1 MAFLTPREQGAF
13 LDPHS
18 AKHRD
23 VQLFSTSLL
32 SRYGNYVRG
41 WRLLLDRD
49 GSGRVSRGEFLAAC
63 RRLRFAG
70 DAEVVFQ
77 HLAGA
82 DGELEL
88 DELDPEAAGLLNEFA
103 LFIRFRFGT
112 VQNAFTSGLTHNAKE
127 GGVDFQ
133 AFMHACLEMRFR
145 SQNFRKLFECLD
157 FDKGGTVSLDELQ
170 FLEHWKA
177 EVFVPP
183 APDEIL
189 LKLLQNRAPLSKII
203 ALVHAEGANVNLCSP
218 GADPALL
225 QAAERGTERDLADLL
240 QMGADPRQAN
250 VYGLTALH
258 RAADRPPGRVDCT
271 RVIQLLVSAGAEI
284 NAMTPT
290 KTTPLHSASAA
301 GRPLAVA
308 MLCHLGADANAHDAQ
323 NRSPLFFSVFKGHV
337 ECAKH
342 LLAAH
347 ADPCR
352 NDCNDHSCMELAIM
366 YRQYDIID
374 LLKKQART
382 LLPQL
387 LPEALGL
394 LCRDFVEAREV
405 KDQDEAVEEAEETVA
420 SYLDHAGVDYAKVAD
435 VVEKWRLAV
444 PEHAMDGAYRISQAC
459 KKLCLDRGEASSR
472 SSRSRRPGDMMK
484 SSARSSSADARAPQV
499 ARPSSAGPGGRPG
512 SAGPGRRPGS
522 AGPAGRNPRAP
533 PKGLA
538 GSSSARLMSA
548 GPTRRANGLPV
559 PCGQAAAR
567 AEARANRSLTAY
579 PKYTP
584 VLQGF

>member
-1 MAFLTPREQGAF
+1 MAFATPREQAAF
-13 LDPHS
+13 LDPTS

-23 VQLFSTSLL
+23 VQLFSASLL
-32 SRYGNYVRG
+32 SRYGNYTRA
-41 WRLLLDRD
+41 WRMLLDRD
-49 GSGRVSRGEFLAAC
+49 GSGRVSRAEFLAAC

-112 VQNAFTSGLTHNAKE
+112 VNAAFTSGLTFNAKDK
-127 GGVDFQ
+127 GVDFK

-145 SQNFRKLFECLD
+145 SQNFKKLFDCLD
-157 FDKGGTVSLDELQ
+157 FDKSGYISLDELQ

-177 EVFVPP
+177 DVFVPP
-183 APDEIL
+183 APDEVL
-189 LKLLQNRAPLSKII
+189 MKLLHDRAPLGRII
-203 ALVHAEGANVNLCSP
+203 QLIHAEQADVNLCAP

-258 RAADRPPGRVDCT
+258 RAADRPPGRVDAT
-271 RVIQLLVSAGAEI
+271 RAIQLLVAAGAEI
-284 NAMTPT
+284 NARTPT
-290 KTTPLHSASAA
+290 KTTPLHAASAA

-308 MLCHLGADANAHDAQ
+308 MLCHLGADANAHDTQ
-323 NRSPLFFSVFKGHV
+323 NRSPLFFAVFKGHV

-352 NDCNDHSCMELAIM
+352 NDCNDRSCMELAIM
-366 YRQYDIID
+366 YRQYELID
-374 LLKKQART
+374 LLKKQARM
-382 LLPQL
+382 LVGQL

-394 LCRDFVEAREV
+394 LCRDFVEAQEV
-405 KDQDEAVEEAEETVA
+405 KDQDEAVEEAEETVG
-420 SYLDHAGVDYAKVAD
+420 SYLDHAGLDYAKVAE
-435 VVEKWRLAV
+435 VIEKWRLAV
-444 PEHAMDGAYRISQAC
+444 PPEATDGAYRIAEAC
-459 KKLCLDRGEASSR
+459 KKLCLERGETSR
-472 SSRSRRPGDMMK
+472 TSRRPLGQMMK
-484 SSARSSSADARAPQV
+484 SSARSNSASP
-499 ARPSSAGPGGRPG
+499 ARPASAGT
-512 SAGPGRRPGS
+512 GRRPGS
-522 AGPAGRNPRAP
+522 AGPAGRNSRALQ
-533 PKGLA
+533 KGLS
-538 GSSSARLMSA
+538 GTSSARLLSA

-559 PCGQAAAR
+559 PCGQAATR
-567 AEARANRSLTAY
+567 AETRLRNLTAY
-579 PKYTP
+579 PKITP